1 MFKSKIEQFVAKK
14 AVICLIL
21 LSIIDII
28 AINYRWLVLVGLFS
42 GTILSVAK
50 FGSYAWVFGRICS
63 TDQGDSS
70 RKQAS
75 GSSITVY
82 MLNQL
87 ILLPLLFLTYFLNR
101 WIFTGFVAGI
111 LIVPFVIMIN
121 SITEVLGITKNHFE

>member
-21 LSIIDII
+21 LSIIDVI
-28 AINYRWLVLVGLFS
+28 AINYKWLVFVGLVL

-50 FGSYAWVFGRICS
+50 FGSYAWVFERICNP
-63 TDQGDSS
+63 DQGDSS
-70 RKQAS
+70 KKQAS
-75 GSSITVY
+75 GSSITVF

-87 ILLPLLFLTYFLNR
+87 ILLPLLFLAYFINLR
-101 WIFTGFVAGI
+101 IFAGFVAGI
-111 LIVPFVIMIN
+111 LIVPFVIMMN

>member
-21 LSIIDII
+21 MSIIDII
-28 AINYRWLVLVGLFS
+28 TVDYRWLVLVGLFL

-50 FGSYAWVFGRICS
+50 FGSYAWVFERICS
-63 TDQGDSS
+63 TDQSGSS
-70 RKQAS
+70 KRQSS
-75 GSSITVY
+75 GSSITVF

-87 ILLPLLFLTYFLNR
+87 ILLPLLFLAYFLNQ
-101 WIFTGFVAGI
+101 WIFAGFVAGI

-121 SITEVLGITKNHFE
+121 NITEVLGITKNHFE